1 MKKNIFLIILP
12 IFLIISC
19 SQSNFTNTIT
29 KKTDILPVLLVSMS
43 DSVKVGQ
50 PVSITLRAVGYS
62 SCWKNLRQSM
72 RQPTDNHILF
82 TAKGDFES
90 YGSCNDIL
98 IEKDSIF
105 NFTLPKAG
113 KYYIQLNESPLK
125 VKTDSIQIIN

>member
-1 MKKNIFLIILP
+1 MKKNIFLFILP

-19 SQSNFTNTIT
+19 SQPNLTIT
-29 KKTDILPVLLVSMS
+29 KKTDNLPVLLVSMT

-50 PVSITLRAVGYS
+50 PVSISLRAVGYN

-72 RQPTDNHILF
+72 KQPTENHILF

-90 YGSCNDIL
+90 YGACNEI
-98 IEKDSIF
+98 IVGKDSVF
-105 NFTLPKAG
+105 NFNLSKAG

-125 VKTDSIQIIN
+125 VITDSLQIIN